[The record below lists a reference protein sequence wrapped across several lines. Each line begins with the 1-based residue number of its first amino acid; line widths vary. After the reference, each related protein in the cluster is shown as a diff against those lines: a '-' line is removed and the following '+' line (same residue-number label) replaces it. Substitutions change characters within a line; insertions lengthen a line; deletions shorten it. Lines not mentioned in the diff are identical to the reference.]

1 MALVK
6 TILKRNVSSASRRR
20 VVKMVADAA
29 YAAGGYAVL
38 PADFELGDIDVMNF
52 AGPSAGGYVATYNP
66 ATGKVMVFVSGAAAA
81 PLAEAANALAGLNGQ
96 IFYAIVEGDQINAG

>member
-29 YAAGGYAVL
+29 YALNGYAVL
-38 PADFELGDIDVMNF
+38 PADFELGDIDVINF
-52 AGPSAGGYVATYNP
+52 SGPSAGGFIATYNP
-66 ATGKVMVFVSGAAAA
+66 ATSKVKVFKVGAAGA
-81 PLAEAANALAGLNGQ
+81 LTEAANNEATLANE